1 MDSDPPPRSLS
12 GSLPLSATR
21 SGAPQT
27 DPGAD
32 ASEDPDS
39 CLAQSPSDTLLDS
52 GAPLIGA
59 LIALATLL
67 LPLASVLSDRS
78 GLDTAPPALR
88 RDGSAQPAGLAG
100 TRPGEPGGGDPRR
113 QPQ

>member
-12 GSLPLSATR
+12 DNLALGASR
-21 SGAPQT
+21 SGAPQADFDA
-27 DPGAD
+27 DPG
-32 ASEDPDS
+32 EDPDS
-39 CLAQSPSDTLLDS
+39 RLVQSPSATLLDS

-78 GLDTAPPALR
+78 GLDPAPPALR

-113 QPQ
+113 QP